1 MSKTVEIGSTLGVV
15 AVFVVLLAIA
25 GVTGFEKLGTVG
37 AILAFVL
44 LSFGAGYLI
53 ADRTYA

>member
-25 GVTGFEKLGTVG
+25 GVTGFEKFGTVG